1 MVTEKQK
8 ANLIPV
14 NKRTPRERSEIGRKG
29 AEASNRKQA
38 EKRKWKDILT
48 IMLATKAD
56 DKAKEVLKSFGI
68 DNATLEDVI
77 LLKGLVQPAVKGDL
91 NAIRELKELTGN
103 KEAVE
108 IKVDATSKVAEDI
121 GAYVNRKTEEH
132 D

>member
-14 NKRTPRERSEIGRKG
+14 NKRTPRERTEIGRKG
-29 AEASNRKQA
+29 AEASNKAKR
-38 EKRKWKDILT
+38 EKRKWKDILS
-48 IMLATKAD
+48 IMLSTSAD

-103 KEAVE
+103 KEATE
-108 IKVDATSKVAEDI
+108 ITVNTTTQVAEDI
-121 GAYVNRKTEEH
+121 GDYVIGKTKKH
-132 D
+132 N

>member
-48 IMLATKAD
+48 IMLSTSAD

>member
-29 AEASNRKQA
+29 AEASNKAKR

-48 IMLATKAD
+48 IMLSTSAD

-91 NAIRELKELTGN
+91 NAIRELKELTVN
-103 KEAVE
+103 KEATE
-108 IKVDATSKVAEDI
+108 IKFDAPMGVIIENEFAKPGPISED
-121 GAYVNRKTEEH
+121 
-132 D
+132 

>member
-8 ANLIPV
+8 ANLRPV
-14 NKRTPRERSEIGRKG
+14 KSKTEARQRGANGGIASGKAKR
-29 AEASNRKQA
+29 
-38 EKRKWKDILT
+38 EKRKWRDILT
-48 IMLATKAD
+48 IMLSTSAD

-77 LLKGLVQPAVKGDL
+77 LLKGLVQPAVKGDM

-121 GAYVNRKTEEH
+121 GAYVSRKTKEH

>member
-29 AEASNRKQA
+29 AEASNKAKR

-48 IMLATKAD
+48 IMLSTSAD

-103 KEAVE
+103 KEATE
-108 IKVDATSKVAEDI
+108 ITVNTTTQVAEDI
-121 GAYVNRKTEEH
+121 GAYVNGKTEEH
-132 D
+132 N

>member
-1 MVTEKQK
+1 MRTEKQK
-8 ANLIPV
+8 ANLRPV
-14 NKRTPRERSEIGRKG
+14 KTVKEAREKG
-29 AEASNRKQA
+29 KAGGIASGKAKA

-48 IMLATKAD
+48 IMLSTSAD

-103 KEAVE
+103 KEATE
-108 IKVDATSKVAEDI
+108 IKVNTTTQVAEDI
-121 GAYVNRKTEEH
+121 GDYVIRKTKEH

>member
-14 NKRTPRERSEIGRKG
+14 NKRTPRERTEIGRKG
-29 AEASNRKQA
+29 AEASNKAKR

-48 IMLATKAD
+48 IMLATSAD

-103 KEAVE
+103 KEATE
-108 IKVDATSKVAEDI
+108 IKFDAPMGVIIENEFAKPEPISED
-121 GAYVNRKTEEH
+121 
-132 D
+132 

>member
-29 AEASNRKQA
+29 AEASNKAKR

-48 IMLATKAD
+48 IMLATSAD

-103 KEAVE
+103 KEATE
-108 IKVDATSKVAEDI
+108 IKFDAPMGVIIENEFTKPEPISED
-121 GAYVNRKTEEH
+121 
-132 D
+132 